1 MRQSFLWNSGIS
13 SVLRPFWSSIG
24 INMVAL
30 ICNHF
35 STQLLEKTISSK
47 QEFTSVFMIL
57 LEMGILHRVIYM
69 NTSLSWFL
77 LLFILKTW
85 KKNSKKSTSLLQFES
100 FSFSLI
106 PKELEEFTLKIC
118 SLQQFLPNYTSFVRK
133 DTQRKILHKTG
144 SPFNIRQLSIQDFV
158 NSIQIKMAISRKKI
172 YPNIPKGFL
181 QLSLIESLNNI
192 LLWMDKWTI
201 RDSLSL
207 CLLWIIKRLHK
218 PFNISGVY

>member
-1 MRQSFLWNSGIS
+1 
-13 SVLRPFWSSIG
+13 
-24 INMVAL
+24 MVAL

-118 SLQQFLPNYTSFVRK
+118 SLQLFLPNYTSFVKK
-133 DTQRKILHKTG
+133 DTQKKILHKTG
-144 SPFNIRQLSIQDFV
+144 SPFNIQQLSIQDFV

-172 YPNIPKGFL
+172 YPNIPKDFL
-181 QLSLIESLNNI
+181 QLSLIESLNNT

-201 RDSLSL
+201 KDSLSL